1 MAIDVSR
8 DDSLQQDKRGD
19 QYVKLSIE
27 VPKNLGK
34 KQKDLLKAF
43 DATLSDTNYQKR
55 KGFFDKLKE
64 FLQGGET
71 K

>member
-1 MAIDVSR
+1 M
-8 DDSLQQDKRGD
+8 
-19 QYVKLSIE
+19 
-27 VPKNLGK
+27 PKNLGK